1 MEFRVVPDG
10 LAEDEV
16 VSFVN
21 NLMEQSRV
29 GGDDDD
35 RQGSLRKLAEQTVV
49 EADKLAESIQQQ
61 ARKDAEEASAK
72 VLAAA
77 EEQAQVHAQR
87 IIKRAERDADSQSR
101 QTTAKAEKEAQDSLQ
116 EARER
121 AANIEAEA
129 KVEAEYIVRR
139 MTVKFVEELR
149 SAVTD
154 TASDMLP
161 TLDAQMKALGHGG
174 VSGEATEAPAAIEA
188 PRRKSRSS

>member
-1 MEFRVVPDG
+1 M
-10 LAEDEV
+10 
-16 VSFVN
+16 
-21 NLMEQSRV
+21 
-29 GGDDDD
+29 
-35 RQGSLRKLAEQTVV
+35 RKLAEQTVV

-87 IIKRAERDADSQSR
+87 IIKGAERDADSQSR

-121 AANIEAEA
+121 AATIEAEA

>member
-29 GGDDDD
+29 GGDDD

-174 VSGEATEAPAAIEA
+174 GSGEATEAPAAIEA